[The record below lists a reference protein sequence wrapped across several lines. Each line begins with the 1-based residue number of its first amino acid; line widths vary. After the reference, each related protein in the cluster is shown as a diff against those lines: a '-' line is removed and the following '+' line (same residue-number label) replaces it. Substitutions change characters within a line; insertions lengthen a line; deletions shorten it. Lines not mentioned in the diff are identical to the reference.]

1 MPKSDQGVEH
11 HRYTVIPRTLIFLF
25 DSEDRVLLLKGAN
38 TKRLWAGLYNGIG
51 GHIERGEDIFEA
63 ATRELLEETGIKG
76 IELAYCAQISVDVSD
91 QYGVVIF
98 VFKGHYMGE
107 KFINSSEGE
116 LHWVSL
122 EMIGTLPLVEDLPEL
137 LPRVASYQPNLP
149 IIVGK
154 YSYKDSGE
162 IDISFR

>member
-11 HRYTVIPRTLIFLF
+11 HRYTVVPRTLIFLF

-38 TKRLWAGLYNGIG
+38 TKRLWPGLYNGIG

-63 ATRELLEETGIKG
+63 ASRELLEETGIAG
-76 IELAYCAQISVDVSD
+76 IDLAYCAHISVDVSD
-91 QYGVVIF
+91 QYGVSIF
-98 VFKGHYMGE
+98 VFKGQYTGDHL
-107 KFINSSEGE
+107 INSSEGE

-122 EMIGTLPLVEDLPEL
+122 KMVGSLPLVEDLPEL
-137 LPRVASYQPNLP
+137 IPRVAAYQSNRP

-154 YSYKDSGE
+154 YSYRDSGE
-162 IDISFR
+162 MDISFR